1 MKLNEMRLARKS
13 GALFVVMALL
23 LGACGGSAPKP
34 TVVTITSPAPNAQVD
49 VGKGII
55 IKGVATGDNIVRVD
69 ILVDSKL
76 YGSAS
81 SGDPTK
87 GVSEMQ
93 IDNVAWTPTTANL
106 HAIEFRAYGPNETLL
121 GKSDP
126 LVVTAKGAL
135 PPTAAPIPP
144 TATPA
149 PVPTAANP
157 GTGTAA
163 TPTPDT
169 GSSAPSVT
177 VTNDF
182 ANVRSGP
189 NTGYALLGQ
198 LQNGQTVPVR
208 GKNAD
213 GTWWQI
219 SYAQGTGGV
228 GWVFGELVQGN
239 AAASGVPVA
248 SAPPLPTSP
257 PPPPVVVQPTAIP
270 ATAVPVPVASGPKQF
285 GNLIVDKT
293 VVPPNGSVT
302 VSWNVGGLQRIDFDD
317 GAGGG
322 YKPTI
327 GTWNFTVSNITANRV
342 VRLKATYSDGRV
354 QEDVANITLDASAPA
369 PAPAPS
375 EACSAS
381 SPYWKAGSNPNYKF
395 CARQDLQ
402 FAGDDPNLHSYSAGT
417 DKSFTAN
424 WDIFGISGINIH
436 IFPWSGG
443 QMGCG
448 PGTTVEDKGVNGTG
462 SYTFNIKNYGRG
474 LYKVELRITRQ
485 DGGVTGYNEKIF
497 CIN

>member
-1 MKLNEMRLARKS
+1 MKFRNKPMVRAS
-13 GALFVVMALL
+13 AALFGAMALAL
-23 LGACGGSAPKP
+23 SGCGGSAPKP
-34 TVVTITSPAPNAQVD
+34 TVITITSPAQNAQVD

-81 SGDPTK
+81 SGDPNK
-87 GVSEMQ
+87 GVAEMQ
-93 IDNVAWTPTTANL
+93 IDNVAWTPTTANV

-126 LVVTAKGAL
+126 TVVNAKGAL
-135 PPTAAPIPP
+135 APTAAPVPP

-157 GTGTAA
+157 GAGAA
-163 TPTPDT
+163 TATPAADT
-169 GSSAPSVT
+169 SAPSVT

-182 ANVRSGP
+182 VNVRTGP
-189 NTGYALLGQ
+189 NVGYALLGQ

-219 SYAQGTGGV
+219 SYAQGAGGV
-228 GWVFGELVQGN
+228 GWVFGELVKAN
-239 AAASGVPVA
+239 AAANGVPVA

-270 ATAVPVPVASGPKQF
+270 ATPVPVPVVSGPKQF

-293 VVPPNGSVT
+293 IVPANGSVT

-327 GTWNFTVSNITANRV
+327 GTWSFTVPNITANRV
-342 VRLKATYSDGRV
+342 IRLKATYSDGRV
-354 QEDVANITLDASAPA
+354 QEDSAPITLDGSVSAP
-369 PAPAPS
+369 PPS
-375 EACSAS
+375 EECSAS
-381 SPYWKAGSNPNYKF
+381 NQYWKGGANPGYTF
-395 CARQDLQ
+395 CVRQDLE
-402 FAGDDPNLHSYSAGT
+402 FTGDSANLTTFKAGT
-417 DKSFTAN
+417 DKLFYLK
-424 WDIFGISGINIH
+424 WDVFGINGIKFH
-436 IFPWSGG
+436 VFPWSGG
-443 QMGCG
+443 QLGCG
-448 PGTTVEDKGVNGTG
+448 PGTNVIETGVNGTVA
-462 SYTFNIKNYGRG
+462 SYPFNIKDFGRG
-474 LYKVELRITRQ
+474 LYKIELSVQRK
-485 DGGVTGYNEKIF
+485 DGQWIGYNEKVF